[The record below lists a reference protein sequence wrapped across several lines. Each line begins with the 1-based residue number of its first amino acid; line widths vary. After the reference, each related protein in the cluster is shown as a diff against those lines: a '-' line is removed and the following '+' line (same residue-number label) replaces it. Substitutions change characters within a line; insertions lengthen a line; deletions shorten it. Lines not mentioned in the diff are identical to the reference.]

1 MPRSGDAAFEAGLDL
16 FLRQVA
22 ADEYD
27 PAFPLLPVL
36 PWPLVIAVEDHVHAL
51 KDEPLVV
58 ALERQDALA
67 AQDVGSVPLHEILH
81 PGEELV
87 GIERPLGLEHERPHL
102 LVVIVLEPAAIVMM
116 LVIAVRMLVRMLL
129 RMRVRVI

>member
-1 MPRSGDAAFEAGLDL
+1 MPGGRRQVYAVCASLTALPGMTVIIGSGDAAVKAGLDPL
-16 FLRQVA
+16 LRQVA

-27 PAFPLLPVL
+27 PAVPLLPVL

-51 KDEPLVV
+51 KDEPLVI

-67 AQDVGSVPLHEILH
+67 AQNVGSVPLHEILH

-87 GIERPLGLEHERPHL
+87 GIERAFGL
-102 LVVIVLEPAAIVMM
+102 
-116 LVIAVRMLVRMLL
+116 
-129 RMRVRVI
+129 